1 MEFDYPVTFA
11 HQCET
16 WMRGQ
21 AAQHVLECEAP
32 FGVLASFLHEPEQ
45 TVKLSDG
52 WTFQHKGI
60 DMRRTAV
67 FLLAT
72 TILFAGT
79 AEARTYDLVL
89 DRQKVEV
96 EPGRKDMAITV
107 NGGITAPV
115 LRFTDGETA
124 TIRVTNHLKETTSI
138 HWHGLLVPG
147 SKDGAPG
154 FNGFAGI
161 KPGETYTYTF
171 NLRQTGTYWYHAH
184 SATQEQEGQYG
195 AFIIDPKAG
204 SDIAVNADRDEVV
217 LLSEHTRTAPERI
230 LRNLKGDS
238 GYYNFSKRTT
248 PELFRDVAKFGLK
261 KTLADRAAWNKMR
274 MDPTDIADVGNYTLL
289 VNGQPSSRKPYF
301 AFAPGEKV
309 RLRIING
316 SAMSFMDVSIP
327 GLAMT
332 VVAAD
337 GRAVEPVTVDEFRIG
352 VAETYD
358 VIVEP
363 KAGRAYP
370 LWVETLDRRASVL
383 AAIAPREGMAVTG
396 PAPRPRQVLL
406 MSEMGSMGTSMGGD
420 AKPMAGMNSSGGSM
434 PGMDMS
440 DGKSMTMAGMDHS
453 SRSMPGMD
461 MSGKAVGSAKSSAGS
476 KAGSSHSTS
485 GAMAGMDMGDGKSMA
500 MAGMDHSGGSMQG
513 MDMSGTA
520 PASSDHA
527 TMPGMA
533 GATMMASNTPT
544 RSGSA
549 VQATSSGKKET
560 PFPRVDY
567 GMGSDTTAGM
577 DGMAMT
583 DGGMP
588 GMTGNSQAMAGM
600 DMGSGKM
607 AMPMQHTGMAGGSGS
622 MAGMD
627 MSGGG
632 GSMAGMAGMSMT
644 SLADEGDTDGSGRV
658 FGWATGAPYGA
669 RVLSVKDLRALTPQ
683 RDTRAPTRTIVIKVS
698 GNMERYIWTLNGA
711 KFGEAPPL
719 KVAFGERVRIT
730 FVNETMMA
738 HPMHLHGMF
747 FQVENGQSADR
758 LPDKNVVTIAPGKTQ
773 SILLTADEAGEWP
786 LHCHLLYH
794 MESGMMQK
802 LIVASVSQPN
812 GMPAP
817 AMQSMPGMDHGTGT
831 N

>member
-1 MEFDYPVTFA
+1 
-11 HQCET
+11 
-16 WMRGQ
+16 
-21 AAQHVLECEAP
+21 
-32 FGVLASFLHEPEQ
+32 
-45 TVKLSDG
+45 
-52 WTFQHKGI
+52 
-60 DMRRTAV
+60 MRRTAI

-72 TILFAGT
+72 TVLFAGT

-204 SDIAVNADRDEVV
+204 SDVAVKADRDEVV

-261 KTLADRAAWNKMR
+261 KTLADRKAWNKMR

-316 SAMSFMDVSIP
+316 SAMSFMDVRIP
-327 GLAMT
+327 GLTMT

-363 KAGRAYP
+363 KAGQAYP

-383 AAIAPREGMAVTG
+383 AAIAPREGMAVTA

-406 MSEMGSMGTSMGGD
+406 MSEMGSMGMSMGGD

-434 PGMDMS
+434 PGMDMAGMDHS
-440 DGKSMTMAGMDHS
+440 GGSMPGMDMTGNAGASATSPSNSTEGSAEAPSGAMAGMDMGDSKSMAMAGMDHS
-453 SRSMPGMD
+453 SGSMPGMD
-461 MSGKAVGSAKSSAGS
+461 MSGKAMGSAKSSASS
-476 KAGSSHSTS
+476 KAGSSHPTS
-485 GAMAGMDMGDGKSMA
+485 GAMAGMDMSDGKSTA

-513 MDMSGTA
+513 KDMSGTS

-549 VQATSSGKKET
+549 VQVASAGEKGT

-607 AMPMQHTGMAGGSGS
+607 AMPMQHTAMAGMASS
-622 MAGMD
+622 TAPSAGMD

>member
-1 MEFDYPVTFA
+1 
-11 HQCET
+11 
-16 WMRGQ
+16 
-21 AAQHVLECEAP
+21 
-32 FGVLASFLHEPEQ
+32 
-45 TVKLSDG
+45 
-52 WTFQHKGI
+52 
-60 DMRRTAV
+60 MRRTAV

-204 SDIAVNADRDEVV
+204 SDIAVKADRDEVV

-289 VNGQPSSRKPYF
+289 VNGQPSSRKPYLPF
-301 AFAPGEKV
+301 TPGEKV

-316 SAMSFMDVSIP
+316 SAMSFMDVRIP
-327 GLAMT
+327 GLTMT

-363 KAGRAYP
+363 KAGQAYP

-383 AAIAPREGMAVTG
+383 AAIAPREGMAVTA

-406 MSEMGSMGTSMGGD
+406 MSEMGSMGMSMGGD
-420 AKPMAGMNSSGGSM
+420 GKPMAGMDHSSGSM

-440 DGKSMTMAGMDHS
+440 GGKSMDMAGMNQS
-453 SRSMPGMD
+453 GGSMPGMN
-461 MSGKAVGSAKSSAGS
+461 MSGNAGASAKSSASS

-485 GAMAGMDMGDGKSMA
+485 GAMAGMDMGDSKSMA

-513 MDMSGTA
+513 MDMSSKA
-520 PASSDHA
+520 PASSDH
-527 TMPGMA
+527 TKMPGMA
-533 GATMMASNTPT
+533 SASMMASNTPA

-588 GMTGNSQAMAGM
+588 GMTGNSQAMAGV

-669 RVLSVKDLRALTPQ
+669 RVLSVKDLRALAPQ

-711 KFGEAPPL
+711 KFGEAPPM

-812 GMPAP
+812 GMPTP

>member
-1 MEFDYPVTFA
+1 
-11 HQCET
+11 
-16 WMRGQ
+16 
-21 AAQHVLECEAP
+21 
-32 FGVLASFLHEPEQ
+32 
-45 TVKLSDG
+45 
-52 WTFQHKGI
+52 
-60 DMRRTAV
+60 MRRTAIS
-67 FLLAT
+67 LLAT
-72 TILFAGT
+72 TVLLSGA
-79 AEARTYDLVL
+79 AQARTYDLVL

-96 EPGRKDMAITV
+96 EPGRKDMGITV
-107 NGGITAPV
+107 NGAITAPI

-171 NLRQTGTYWYHAH
+171 KLRQTGTYWYHAH

-195 AFIIDPKAG
+195 ALIIEPKTG
-204 SDIAVNADRDEVV
+204 SDVALKADRDEVV

-289 VNGQPSSRKPYF
+289 VNGQPSSRKPYILF
-301 AFAPGEKV
+301 TPGEKV

-316 SAMSFMDVSIP
+316 SAMSFMDVRIP
-327 GLAMT
+327 GLTMI

-337 GRAVEPVTVDEFRIG
+337 GRAVEPVAVDEFRIG

-363 KAGRAYP
+363 KNDQAYP

-383 AAIAPREGMAVTG
+383 ATIALREGMAVSA

-406 MSEMGSMGTSMGGD
+406 MSEMGSMGMSMGGG
-420 AKPMAGMNSSGGSM
+420 KPMAMVGTDHSTGSM
-434 PGMDMS
+434 PGMDMG
-440 DGKSMTMAGMDHS
+440 GKVGASAMSGGSSIAQSPQAAPESMAGMDMSSGKPMAMAGMDHAGG
-453 SRSMPGMD
+453 SMPGMD
-461 MSGKAVGSAKSSAGS
+461 MSGKAASLARSSSSSTAGTAQAAP
-476 KAGSSHSTS
+476 KT
-485 GAMAGMDMGDGKSMA
+485 
-500 MAGMDHSGGSMQG
+500 MAGMDHSSGSMPD
-513 MDMSGTA
+513 MDMSGT
-520 PASSDHA
+520 PPKPMDHA
-527 TMPGMA
+527 SMA
-533 GATMMASNTPT
+533 GMSNASMAFGAVPV

-549 VQATSSGKKET
+549 VQVTAAGKKRT
-560 PFPRVDY
+560 PFPRIDY
-567 GMGSDTTAGM
+567 GMGSDTMAGM

-600 DMGSGKM
+600 
-607 AMPMQHTGMAGGSGS
+607 GMS
-622 MAGMD
+622 
-627 MSGGG
+627 SGGG
-632 GSMAGMAGMSMT
+632 GMAGMSMT
-644 SLADEGDTDGSGRV
+644 SLAEEGDTDGSGRV
-658 FGWATGAPYGA
+658 FGWSTGAPFGA
-669 RVLSVKDLRALTPQ
+669 RVLSVKDLRSLTPQ
-683 RDTRAPTRTIVIKVS
+683 RDTRAPTRDIVIKVS

-711 KFGEAPPL
+711 KFGEAPPI
-719 KVAFGERVRIT
+719 KVRFGERVRIT

-747 FQVENGQSADR
+747 FQVENGQPADR

-802 LIVASVSQPN
+802 LIVASVSPPN
-812 GMPAP
+812 VMPAP
-817 AMQSMPGMDHGTGT
+817 AMPSMPGMDHGMGT

>member
-1 MEFDYPVTFA
+1 
-11 HQCET
+11 
-16 WMRGQ
+16 
-21 AAQHVLECEAP
+21 
-32 FGVLASFLHEPEQ
+32 
-45 TVKLSDG
+45 
-52 WTFQHKGI
+52 
-60 DMRRTAV
+60 MRRTAI

-72 TILFAGT
+72 TVLFAGT
-79 AEARTYDLVL
+79 AQARTYDLVL

-195 AFIIDPKAG
+195 ALIIDPKTG
-204 SDIAVNADRDEVV
+204 SDVAVKADRDEVV

-289 VNGQPSSRKPYF
+289 VNGQPSSRKPYIRST
-301 AFAPGEKV
+301 PGEKV

-316 SAMSFMDVSIP
+316 SAMSFMDVRIP
-327 GLAMT
+327 GLTMT

-363 KAGRAYP
+363 KAEQAYP

-383 AAIAPREGMAVTG
+383 ATIAPREGMAVSA

-406 MSEMGSMGTSMGGD
+406 MSEMGSMGMSMGDG
-420 AKPMAGMNSSGGSM
+420 KPSAMAGMDHSSGSM
-434 PGMDMS
+434 PGMDMGGAKPMAMPGMDHS
-440 DGKSMTMAGMDHS
+440 DGSMAGMNMSGKAGTSAMPSASSPAGSTQAAPGLMQGMDMSGDKPMVMAGMDHS
-453 SRSMPGMD
+453 D
-461 MSGKAVGSAKSSAGS
+461 
-476 KAGSSHSTS
+476 
-485 GAMAGMDMGDGKSMA
+485 
-500 MAGMDHSGGSMQG
+500 GSMQG
-513 MDMSGTA
+513 MDMSGKAGASAMPPSRSTASPAQAAPKSMAGMDMGGDKPMAMAGMDHSSGSMQGMDMSAESSAPMDHSAMAGMAMGNA
-520 PASSDHA
+520 PA
-527 TMPGMA
+527 
-533 GATMMASNTPT
+533 

-549 VQATSSGKKET
+549 VQATSAGKSGT

-600 DMGSGKM
+600 DMSSGGM
-607 AMPMQHTGMAGGSGS
+607 ASMPMKDAEMPGMTSKSGS

-632 GSMAGMAGMSMT
+632 GGMAGMAGMSMT
-644 SLADEGDTDGSGRV
+644 SLAEEGDTDGSGRV
-658 FGWATGAPYGA
+658 FGWATGAPFGA
-669 RVLSVKDLRALTPQ
+669 RVLSVKDLRSLTPQ

-711 KFGEAPPL
+711 KFGEAPPM

-802 LIVASVSQPN
+802 LIVASVSQPK
-812 GMPAP
+812 GMQAP
-817 AMQSMPGMDHGTGT
+817 AMPSMPGMDHGTGT